1 MTWVVVVDPR
11 DRRREEVDIEVDY
24 PNPMVGDV
32 LIDGRIIVY
41 VREDD
46 DDDFVALDLFDE
58 P

>member
-32 LIDGRIIVY
+32 LLDGRIIVH

-46 DDDFVALDLFDE
+46 DDDFVALDLFDDQ
-58 P
+58 

>member
-11 DRRREEVDIEVDY
+11 DRRREEMDIEVDY

-46 DDDFVALDLFDE
+46 DDDFVALDLFDDQ
-58 P
+58 

>member
-46 DDDFVALDLFDE
+46 DDDFVALDLFDDQ
-58 P
+58 

>member
-11 DRRREEVDIEVDY
+11 DRRREEMDIEVDY

-46 DDDFVALDLFDE
+46 DDDFVALDLFDD
-58 P
+58 

>member
-32 LIDGRIIVY
+32 LLDGRIIVH
-41 VREDD
+41 VMEDD
-46 DDDFVALDLFDE
+46 DDDFVALDLFDD